1 MFLIPRPWDQCKTT
15 ILMVARAYDPKFHGE
30 AHWRDLGMLDM
41 TMAVLEDLM
50 TIDTEEED
58 REDQMAEITPAV
70 APAAVLRTS
79 RDSGAWW
86 YHGTPCWT
94 NTLFCYLFF

>member
-1 MFLIPRPWDQCKTT
+1 MVHVFESQALDQFKTP

-58 REDQMAEITPAV
+58 RED
-70 APAAVLRTS
+70 
-79 RDSGAWW
+79 
-86 YHGTPCWT
+86 
-94 NTLFCYLFF
+94 